1 MVGEEKISLKVPKE
15 EIPQRGARKRAV
27 AKVWIWEKETANP
40 NPEIYVNRIPYDK
53 YFKDKILQI
62 IVKRPLEATK
72 RTEKYIVFAEVKG
85 SGLSAQAQAISH
97 GISRALEKK
106 EPELRKI
113 LKPLGLLTRDPR
125 EVERKKYGRRKARK
139 TQQWKKR

>member
-1 MVGEEKISLKVPKE
+1 MIGIEKVNIKVPKNE
-15 EIPQRGARKRAV
+15 VPQRGARKRAV
-27 AKVWIWEKETANP
+27 AKVWIWEKKDGNP
-40 NPEIYVNRIPYDK
+40 NPEIYVNKIPYDK
-53 YFKDKILQI
+53 YFQDKILQI
-62 IVKRPLEATK
+62 IVRRPLEATN
-72 RTEKYIVFAEVKG
+72 RVEKYIIFAQVRG
-85 SGLSAQAQAISH
+85 SGPSAQAQAVSH

-139 TQQWKKR
+139 RQQWKKR

>member
-1 MVGEEKISLKVPKE
+1 MIGVEKVSIKVPRD

-27 AKVWIWEKETANP
+27 AKVWVWEKKDGNP

-53 YFKDKILQI
+53 YFQDKILQI
-62 IVKRPLEATK
+62 IVRRPLEVTN
-72 RTEKYIVFAEVKG
+72 RVEKYIIFAQVRG
-85 SGLSAQAQAISH
+85 SGPSAQAQAVSH

-139 TQQWKKR
+139 RQQWKKR

>member
-1 MVGEEKISLKVPKE
+1 MIGVEKVNIKVPKNE
-15 EIPQRGARKRAV
+15 VPQRGARKRAV
-27 AKVWIWEKETANP
+27 AKVWIWEKKDGNP

-53 YFKDKILQI
+53 YFQDKILQI
-62 IVKRPLEATK
+62 IVRRPLEVTN
-72 RTEKYIVFAEVKG
+72 RVEKYIVFAQVRG
-85 SGLSAQAQAISH
+85 SGPSAQAQAISH

-139 TQQWKKR
+139 RQQWKKR